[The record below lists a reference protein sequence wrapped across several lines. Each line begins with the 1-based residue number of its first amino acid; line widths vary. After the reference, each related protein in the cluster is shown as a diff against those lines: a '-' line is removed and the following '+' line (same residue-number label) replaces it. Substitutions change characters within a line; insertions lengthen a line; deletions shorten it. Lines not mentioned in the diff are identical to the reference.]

1 MQHRKVED
9 SDNNNNNNNL
19 DPEPEQ
25 SSAEEVYG
33 VVRTSP
39 PQQQQQQQQPQ
50 QQQQQ
55 QQDKVV
61 LVRDP
66 AKEIYGYLRSGGR
79 GHHRGHQPQ
88 VFGSVRTHAPP
99 KTEPT
104 YLDVLQQKLFSRNP
118 DNTDQAEPIYG
129 VVRHH
134 APENAGNSGSS
145 FETVRGL
152 MSADSS
158 AETSPSSGFSGN
170 EEGSSFDLIRER
182 LLNTR
187 NRNRNNPDPEK
198 SLRRK
203 NSRKRRRNVRADLF
217 LIIIHNY

>member
-1 MQHRKVED
+1 MEEP
-9 SDNNNNNNNL
+9 DNNNNNNKP
-19 DPEPEQ
+19 DPDSDQ
-25 SSAEEVYG
+25 NSAEEVYG

-39 PQQQQQQQQPQ
+39 PQQQQQQQPQ
-50 QQQQQ
+50 QQP
-55 QQDKVV
+55 DNVV

-66 AKEIYGYLRSGGR
+66 AKEIYGFLRSSGR
-79 GHHRGHQPQ
+79 GGHLRGHQPH

-104 YLDVLQQKLFSRNP
+104 YLDVLQQKFYGQNQENP
-118 DNTDQAEPIYG
+118 DQAEPSYG

-134 APENAGNSGSS
+134 APENSGNSGS

-158 AETSPSSGFSGN
+158 AETFNSGNSGSGN

-203 NSRKRRRNVRADLF
+203 NSRKRRRNVRPF
-217 LIIIHNY
+217 